1 MPDSFGARLRQRREE
16 RQIAL
21 SSIADETKIKL
32 TLLEALERD
41 DVSHWPSGIFRRA
54 YIRAYAHMIG
64 LDPDEVVRE
73 FLEVHPE
80 PAEVAA
86 AAAALAAAEEAAR
99 KVGPPPTRLRNI
111 VDSALGSLGRL
122 RRTAGA
128 EDATPAAGSQ
138 VVAAGELA
146 PQRLVISESA
156 TGFSSSDTTDDDT
169 VRGIRLEDLQAQPG
183 TVPPDPGAVPLP
195 AREPVAEPQSSDRT
209 DDTVRDALWAPASR
223 LSASAP
229 DVPAAVD
236 AAAAAPQPP
245 STEPVT
251 AEPVTANPAPP
262 SSSPAVG
269 SDLEAVAGLC
279 TAFAR
284 VIDRNQVQRLL
295 HEAARILDAIG
306 LIVWVW
312 DATAEALMP
321 ALVHGYSDKVLAQ
334 LPTVRRDGDNVTAAA
349 FRTGQTCEL
358 PGTTH
363 SSGALVVPLLTPDGC
378 AGVLALELQQ
388 RVEDT
393 RSIRAAATILAA
405 VITQL
410 VLRIRIA
417 ETRAQS
423 LRSPL
428 RVRGERG
435 SRTSGT
441 QIGSV

>member
-1 MPDSFGARLRQRREE
+1 MPDSFGTRLRQRREE

-21 SSIADETKIKL
+21 SSIADDTKIKL

-54 YIRAYAHMIG
+54 YIKAYAHMIG

-86 AAAALAAAEEAAR
+86 AAALAAAEETTR
-99 KVGPPPTRLRNI
+99 KAGPPPTRLRNI
-111 VDSALGSLGRL
+111 VDSALGSLVRL
-122 RRTAGA
+122 RRSAGA
-128 EDATPAAGSQ
+128 EDSTPPASSQVPAAK
-138 VVAAGELA
+138 LA
-146 PQRLVISESA
+146 PNRVVISESQV
-156 TGFSSSDTTDDDT
+156 GYGGSDTSDDDT
-169 VRGIRLEDLQAQPG
+169 VPGIRLDHLYAGTASAQEPIADQ
-183 TVPPDPGAVPLP
+183 PPL
-195 AREPVAEPQSSDRT
+195 DRT
-209 DDTVRDALWAPASR
+209 GDTPADVVT
-223 LSASAP
+223 ASVP
-229 DVPAAVD
+229 VVDVPVPDEPPAVETT
-236 AAAAAPQPP
+236 AAAPQ
-245 STEPVT
+245 TEPS
-251 AEPVTANPAPP
+251 EPLNTNPALPP
-262 SSSPAVG
+262 SSPATG

-284 VIDRNQVQRLL
+284 VVDRNEVQRLL

-312 DATAEALMP
+312 DATAEALTP
-321 ALVHGYSDKVLAQ
+321 ALVYGYSDKVLAQ

-358 PGTTH
+358 PGTRH

-378 AGVLALELQQ
+378 AGVLALELQPG
-388 RVEDT
+388 VEET
-393 RSIRAAATILAA
+393 RAIRAAATILAA
-405 VITQL
+405 VVTQL
-410 VLRIRIA
+410 VLRIGMA

-435 SRTSGT
+435 SRIAGNP
-441 QIGSV
+441 IGGA

>member
-21 SSIADETKIKL
+21 TSIADDTKIKL

-54 YIRAYAHMIG
+54 YIKAYAHMIG
-64 LDPDEVVRE
+64 LDPDEVLRE
-73 FLEVHPE
+73 FLELHPE
-80 PAEVAA
+80 PAEVA

-99 KVGPPPTRLRNI
+99 KAGPPPTRLRNI
-111 VDSALGSLGRL
+111 VDSALGSLVRL

-128 EDATPAAGSQ
+128 EDSSPPAPSQ
-138 VVAAGELA
+138 VAAAEPA
-146 PQRLVISESA
+146 PNRLVVSESA
-156 TGFSSSDTTDDDT
+156 GGFSSSDMTDDDT
-169 VRGIRLEDLQAQPG
+169 VPGIRLEDLQPPRG
-183 TVPPDPGAVPLP
+183 TVPVAEGTVPLAGGTVP
-195 AREPVAEPQSSDRT
+195 LSEPVAEPPPLGRT
-209 DDTVRDALWAPASR
+209 DDTVPEALPASLPVLNGWGPDAPAA
-223 LSASAP
+223 LE
-229 DVPAAVD
+229 AV
-236 AAAAAPQPP
+236 AAAPR
-245 STEPVT
+245 
-251 AEPVTANPAPP
+251 AEPTQPVNANPVPPP
-262 SSSPAVG
+262 SSPATG

-284 VIDRNQVQRLL
+284 VVDRNEVQRLL

-321 ALVHGYSDKVLAQ
+321 ALVYGYSDKVLAQ

-363 SSGALVVPLLTPDGC
+363 TSGALVVPLLTPDGC
-378 AGVLALELQQ
+378 AGVLALELQPG
-388 RVEDT
+388 VEET
-393 RSIRAAATILAA
+393 RAIRAAATILAA
-405 VITQL
+405 VVTQL

-423 LRSPL
+423 LKSPL

-435 SRTSGT
+435 SRISGS
-441 QIGSV
+441 QIGGV

>member
-21 SSIADETKIKL
+21 SSIADDTKIKL

-54 YIRAYAHMIG
+54 YIKAYAHMIG

-86 AAAALAAAEEAAR
+86 AAALAAAEEAAR
-99 KVGPPPTRLRNI
+99 KAGPPPTRLRNI
-111 VDSALGSLGRL
+111 VDSALGSLVRL

-128 EDATPAAGSQ
+128 EDSTPPAPSQVPAA
-138 VVAAGELA
+138 ELA
-146 PQRLVISESA
+146 PNRLVISESA
-156 TGFSSSDTTDDDT
+156 GGFGSSDTTDDDT
-169 VRGIRLEDLQAQPG
+169 VPGIRLEHLYAG
-183 TVPPDPGAVPLP
+183 TASAPVQ
-195 AREPVAEPQSSDRT
+195 EPVADQPSLDRT
-209 DDTVRDALWAPASR
+209 DDTVADVLPASVPV
-223 LSASAP
+223 LDAPVP
-229 DVPAAVD
+229 DVPAAVE
-236 AAAAAPQPP
+236 AAAAAPQ
-245 STEPVT
+245 TEPT
-251 AEPVTANPAPP
+251 QPVNANPVPPP
-262 SSSPAVG
+262 SSPATG

-284 VIDRNQVQRLL
+284 VVDRNEVQRLL

-312 DATAEALMP
+312 DATAEALTP

-378 AGVLALELQQ
+378 AGVLALELHPG
-388 RVEDT
+388 VEET
-393 RSIRAAATILAA
+393 RAIRAAATILAA
-405 VITQL
+405 VVTQL

-417 ETRAQS
+417 ES
-423 LRSPL
+423 
-428 RVRGERG
+428 RVAPIAVEGER
-435 SRTSGT
+435 
-441 QIGSV
+441 

>member
-21 SSIADETKIKL
+21 SSISEDTKIKL

-80 PAEVAA
+80 PGEVAA
-86 AAAALAAAEEAAR
+86 AAVLAAAEEAAR

-122 RRTAGA
+122 RRTTGA
-128 EDATPAAGSQ
+128 EDPTPAAASQ
-138 VVAAGELA
+138 VVAAGELV
-146 PQRLVISESA
+146 PNRLVITESA
-156 TGFSSSDTTDDDT
+156 DRFSSSETTDDDT
-169 VRGIRLEDLQAQPG
+169 VPGISLEHLQAHAA
-183 TVPPDPGAVPLP
+183 TVAPPAQ
-195 AREPVAEPQSSDRT
+195 EPVAAPHALDRT
-209 DDTVRDALWAPASR
+209 DDTVHDLLEALGSGLTAPV
-223 LSASAP
+223 P
-229 DVPAAVD
+229 DVPTAAEAAAVPLD
-236 AAAAAPQPP
+236 RP
-245 STEPVT
+245 SSEPVN
-251 AEPVTANPAPP
+251 VNPAPP
-262 SSSPAVG
+262 SSSPATG

-284 VIDRNQVQRLL
+284 VIDRNEVQRLL
-295 HEAARILDAIG
+295 HEVARILDAIG

-312 DATAEALMP
+312 DAAAEVLTP
-321 ALVHGYSDKVLAQ
+321 ALVYGYSDKVLAQ

-358 PGTTH
+358 PGTAH

-378 AGVLALELQQ
+378 AGVLALELQPG
-388 RVEDT
+388 VEET
-393 RSIRAAATILAA
+393 RAIRAAATILAA
-405 VITQL
+405 VVTQL
-410 VLRIRIA
+410 VLRIRMA
-417 ETRAQS
+417 EARAQS

-435 SRTSGT
+435 SRIAGSP
-441 QIGSV
+441 IGGV

>member
-1 MPDSFGARLRQRREE
+1 MPDSFGARLRHRREE

-21 SSIADETKIKL
+21 SSIADDTKIKL

-54 YIRAYAHMIG
+54 YIKAYAHMIG

-86 AAAALAAAEEAAR
+86 AAALAAAEETTR
-99 KVGPPPTRLRNI
+99 KAGPPPTRLRNI
-111 VDSALGSLGRL
+111 VDSALGSLVRL

-128 EDATPAAGSQ
+128 EDSTPPASSQVPAA
-138 VVAAGELA
+138 ELA
-146 PQRLVISESA
+146 PTRLVISEPPG
-156 TGFSSSDTTDDDT
+156 GFSPSDTTDDGT
-169 VRGIRLEDLQAQPG
+169 VPGIRLDHLYAGTASAQEPIADQPPLDRTG
-183 TVPPDPGAVPLP
+183 DTVADVIPASLP
-195 AREPVAEPQSSDRT
+195 AADAPV
-209 DDTVRDALWAPASR
+209 
-223 LSASAP
+223 P
-229 DVPAAVD
+229 DVPPAVEIP
-236 AAAAAPQPP
+236 AAAPQ
-245 STEPVT
+245 TEPS
-251 AEPVTANPAPP
+251 EPLNTNLALPP
-262 SSSPAVG
+262 SSPATG

-284 VIDRNQVQRLL
+284 VVDRNEVQRLL
-295 HEAARILDAIG
+295 HEAARILDALG
-306 LIVWVW
+306 LIVWIW
-312 DATAEALMP
+312 DATAEALTP
-321 ALVHGYSDKVLAQ
+321 ALVYGYSDKVLTQ

-358 PGTTH
+358 PGTSH

-378 AGVLALELQQ
+378 AGVLALELQPG
-388 RVEDT
+388 VEET
-393 RSIRAAATILAA
+393 RAIRAAATILAA
-405 VITQL
+405 VVTQL

-435 SRTSGT
+435 SRIAGNPN
-441 QIGSV
+441 GGG